1 MTWIKICGTTNLEDA
16 RLAVE
21 AGADALG
28 FVFAESPRRVT
39 PEQAREIIADLPE
52 GVEKVGVFVDETV
65 ERIRA
70 IIDLAGLTAVQLH
83 GEGFVQPG
91 LRRQLGADRPV
102 KLLYVW
108 RLEEF
113 PPDGGFGLEIP
124 ADDDKPYALL
134 LDSRSSRAKGGT
146 GASFDWKM
154 WAQFLSS
161 HHLRQTLPRLIVAGG
176 LRPHNVRDAIRLVCP
191 WGVDV
196 VTGVEHEPG
205 RKDPQ
210 KVRAFVAA
218 VRAAEGEVLT
228 PPGG

>member
-16 RLAVE
+16 RLAVD

-28 FVFAESPRRVT
+28 FVFADSPRRVT
-39 PEQAREIIADLPE
+39 PEQARKMIAELPE
-52 GVEKVGVFVDETV
+52 GVEKVGVFVDESV

-70 IIDLAGLTAVQLH
+70 IIDLARLTALQLH
-83 GEGFVQPG
+83 GEGFLQPG
-91 LRRQLGADRPV
+91 LRKQLGTDRPV

-113 PPDGGFGLEIP
+113 PPDGGFGLEVP
-124 ADDDKPYALL
+124 AGDDKPYALL
-134 LDSRSSRAKGGT
+134 LDSRSSSAKGGT

-161 HHLRQTLPRLIVAGG
+161 LRETLPRLIVAGG
-176 LRPHNVRDAIRLVCP
+176 LRPDNVGDAIRIMRP

-196 VTGVEHEPG
+196 VTGVERQRG
-205 RKDPQ
+205 KKDPE
-210 KVRAFVAA
+210 KVRSFIAA
-218 VRAAEGEVLT
+218 VRAVEKEGLT
-228 PPGG
+228 PLRG